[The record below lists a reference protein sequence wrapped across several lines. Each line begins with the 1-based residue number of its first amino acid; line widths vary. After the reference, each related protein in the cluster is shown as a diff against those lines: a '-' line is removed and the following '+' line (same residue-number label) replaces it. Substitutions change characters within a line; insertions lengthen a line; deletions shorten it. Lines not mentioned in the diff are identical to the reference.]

1 MNSAILYKE
10 WLKTRKVFAIVLLLT
25 AALGIYAVLRMNRL
39 IELKGVEH
47 LWLIMILKDNTFIDV
62 IKFSPPVAGAA
73 LGIAQMAP
81 EMSQKRL
88 KLTLH
93 LPVSQ
98 MKLIS
103 LMLGT
108 GLAELL
114 TIFLIQS
121 IMIVIYD
128 LRIIP
133 HELVWRVMLT
143 AAPWYLAGMQA
154 YLFTSAIC
162 LEGTV
167 ARRIIIGLMGICALL
182 VCYVQPAMEAYNGG
196 MLAGM
201 CIFTLSLT
209 ILSLGSVIRFKEGY
223 QS

>member
-62 IKFSPPVAGAA
+62 VKFSPLVAGIT

-114 TIFLIQS
+114 AIFLIQS
-121 IMIVIYD
+121 AMIIIYD
-128 LRIIP
+128 LSIIP
-133 HELVWRVMLT
+133 QELVWRVMLT

-167 ARRIIIGLMGICALL
+167 TRRIIIGLLGICALL

-201 CIFTLSLT
+201 RIFTILLT